1 MCKYNCLYFLLIFFL
16 LDLFPTSALTAKRK
30 SLVDYEH
37 SFFDRIQIDDFDSSE
52 DVKVIALIILLNDL
66 LFYLMYKNCYK

>member
-1 MCKYNCLYFLLIFFL
+1 M
-16 LDLFPTSALTAKRK
+16 TKRK

-52 DVKVIALIILLNDL
+52 DVKVIALIILLNAL